1 MTSKSYKICIILI
14 LMMISACS
22 SNRGGQGNVAILD
35 ASSRP
40 HLEAN
45 PHMGDYIAFSEKVTN
60 KMLFSDVAKSW
71 EGKKPRLIV
80 GRLVNNTDNESIR
93 IADIHDRIQEVLLNS
108 GLVRIV
114 DKSATSFDYV
124 VKSEITSTRQY
135 GGKGDQLA
143 HFTLQLKLFD
153 KKGELLGQ
161 WSDDLP
167 LAKSSRSL
175 F

>member
-1 MTSKSYKICIILI
+1 MTDLFIKVFFLI
-14 LMMISACS
+14 AVVMITACS

-35 ASSRP
+35 PSSRP

-45 PHMGDYIAFSEKVTN
+45 PHMGDYIAFAEKVTN
-60 KMLFSDVAKSW
+60 KMLLSDIAKGW

-135 GGKGDQLA
+135 GGRGDQLA

-167 LAKSSRSL
+167 LAKSSKGL